1 VTHTLSL
8 YGSSGEL
15 HRALFDRT
23 LTVSPPNSPP
33 SLPANRRQ
41 CPRSTAASYFWAARA
56 SRGGSAAVVVAQH
69 RIARRRAAEERAT
82 RFSSASDDKV
92 GGFPAPIRSARQR
105 GNQKRKERLCS
116 LLLRAATR
124 DFRRSH
130 PGSRRSGLPVT
141 VLALRGDQLRLGCG
155 PPAPRGPTE
164 FRRASSDT
172 RPRMSTSTMKESSQ
186 PCRPL

>member
-92 GGFPAPIRSARQR
+92 GGFPAPIRSAAARQS
-105 GNQKRKERLCS
+105 KEERTP
-116 LLLRAATR
+116 LLASPPCGDARFPTLAPRQSAKWSAR
-124 DFRRSH
+124 HSAGAPRRS
-130 PGSRRSGLPVT
+130 
-141 VLALRGDQLRLGCG
+141 AEARLWPTGTKRPDRV
-155 PPAPRGPTE
+155 PP
-164 FRRASSDT
+164 
-172 RPRMSTSTMKESSQ
+172 SQ
-186 PCRPL
+186 QRH

>member
-41 CPRSTAASYFWAARA
+41 CPRSTAASYFWAAR
-56 SRGGSAAVVVAQH
+56 
-69 RIARRRAAEERAT
+69 RIARWIRRRRRRSAPDRAPPCCGG
-82 RFSSASDDKV
+82 ASDTLFV
-92 GGFPAPIRSARQR
+92 GERRQSRRLPGAIRSARQR

-116 LLLRAATR
+116 LLLRAAAR